1 MAQLFQVMNLGERLI
16 VPSEKALASFLN
28 GPLRMEKSVSNEGRS
43 GRQIML
49 GVAQVLGRP

>member
-28 GPLRMEKSVSNEGRS
+28 GLLRMEKSVSNEGRS